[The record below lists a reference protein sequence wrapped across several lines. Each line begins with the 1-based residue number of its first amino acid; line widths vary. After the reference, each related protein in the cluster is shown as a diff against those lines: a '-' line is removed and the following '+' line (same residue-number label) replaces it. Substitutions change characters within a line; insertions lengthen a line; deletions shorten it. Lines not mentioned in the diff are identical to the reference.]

1 MMSPCVNCEERAAG
15 CHGSC
20 GAYKDWRGRCD
31 AARAAKRKGSPAA
44 AYLSAWKR
52 KRKQCEQRHKRK

>member
-1 MMSPCVNCEERAAG
+1 MLSQCVNREEREAG
-15 CHGSC
+15 CHGSY

-52 KRKQCEQRHKRK
+52 KRKQYEQRHKRK